1 MFRRTCGD
9 LLVCFFYSHARLRVR
24 RAPGFPCALSLL
36 EGDGD
41 ANLGRELR
49 RENAKLCLLLFDPSN
64 PTTHDHRK
72 GGSASRQHAMWRKDR
87 TMAQDNPRETCLLP
101 RHAD

>member
-1 MFRRTCGD
+1 M
-9 LLVCFFYSHARLRVR
+9 R
-24 RAPGFPCALSLL
+24 RARGFPCALSLI

-49 RENAKLCLLLFDPSN
+49 RENAELCLLLFDPSN
-64 PTTHDHRK
+64 PTTHDRRR

-87 TMAQDNPRETCLLP
+87 TTAQDNPRETCLLP
-101 RHAD
+101 RHTD